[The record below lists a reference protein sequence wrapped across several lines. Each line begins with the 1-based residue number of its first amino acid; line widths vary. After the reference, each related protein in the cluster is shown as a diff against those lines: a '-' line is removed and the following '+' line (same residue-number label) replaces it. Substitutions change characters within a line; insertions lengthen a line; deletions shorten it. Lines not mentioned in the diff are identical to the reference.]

1 MGLHKD
7 PMLDKAIAMAFNSGD
22 FAAAWRACGKPGT
35 WRNADRQWKAS
46 MKKQQEQ
53 QQASAAQQQEQ
64 AAAAHQTPLHGK
76 APAAASTRTA
86 ASTGAPTQ
94 GRTGEL
100 KAPVIRH
107 SSAQTAKIK
116 ASSDAFWNEYK
127 SAHKAG
133 AGQRQGQGHGL
144 AAGHLADDGGPARG
158 AARGAGRGGR
168 RRRVKRERERRAARY
183 HTVHVTDCES

>member
-1 MGLHKD
+1 MGMHKK

-35 WRNADRQWKAS
+35 WRNADRQWKAT

-100 KAPVIRH
+100 KAPAIRH

-116 ASSDAFWNEYK
+116 ASSDA
-127 SAHKAG
+127 A
-133 AGQRQGQGHGL
+133 L
-144 AAGHLADDGGPARG
+144 DVT
-158 AARGAGRGGR
+158 R
-168 RRRVKRERERRAARY
+168 RATKESEERERERRRGQVPY
-183 HTVHVTDCES
+183 STRDRLRVLSSCLTMTCPMNCMHICMHCTLGGHILCGVRMSMRTRV

>member
-35 WRNADRQWKAS
+35 WRNADRQWKAA

-76 APAAASTRTA
+76 APVSEYVTRA
-86 ASTGAPTQ
+86 
-94 GRTGEL
+94 
-100 KAPVIRH
+100 KA
-107 SSAQTAKIK
+107 
-116 ASSDAFWNEYK
+116 
-127 SAHKAG
+127 AG
-133 AGQRQGQGHGL
+133 AQGFV
-144 AAGHLADDGGPARG
+144 
-158 AARGAGRGGR
+158 R
-168 RRRVKRERERRAARY
+168 RESDFVKG
-183 HTVHVTDCES
+183 VTDLVAPIMGADGIIATLITPYIQRTKPVCEADEALAHLRSAAQAISDEMAAVSQA